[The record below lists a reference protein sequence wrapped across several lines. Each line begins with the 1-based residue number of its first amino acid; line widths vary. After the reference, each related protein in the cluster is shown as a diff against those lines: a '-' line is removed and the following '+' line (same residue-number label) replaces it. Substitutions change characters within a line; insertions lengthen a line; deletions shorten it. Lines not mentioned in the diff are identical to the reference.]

1 MKNCITLVLFSA
13 LCVACATA
21 RQAAPSEKIITE
33 TRIETVYKTDTVLL
47 EIPKIVEK
55 VVTKDTVSALENDY
69 AKSQAVIS
77 DGLLTHSLETK
88 PVQKPVEVQT
98 KIVYRDSVIVKDNVI
113 VQTVEVEKELTGW
126 QTFKMKT
133 GGFALGIIVLLI
145 VCVILYFVKPLNLFK
160 L

>member
-145 VCVILYFVKPLNLFK
+145 VCMILYFVKPLNLFK

>member
-1 MKNCITLVLFSA
+1 MKNFTLVLFSA

-98 KIVYRDSVIVKDNVI
+98 KIVYRDSIIVKDNVI

>member
-1 MKNCITLVLFSA
+1 MKNFILVLFSL
-13 LCVACATA
+13 LCVACGSVKQVTPTE
-21 RQAAPSEKIITE
+21 RVVTE
-33 TRIETVYKTDTVLL
+33 TRIETVFQTDTVLM

-55 VVTKDTVSALENDY
+55 VVTKDTVSVLENDY

-77 DGLLTHSLETK
+77 DGLLAHSLETK
-88 PVQKPVEVQT
+88 PMQKPVEVQT
-98 KIVYRDSVIVKDNVI
+98 KVVYRDSIIVKDNVI
-113 VQTVEVEKELTGW
+113 VQTVEVEKDLTGW

-145 VCVILYFVKPLNLFK
+145 VCVILYVVKPLNLFK

>member
-1 MKNCITLVLFSA
+1 MKNFILVLFSL
-13 LCVACATA
+13 LCVACGTIKQVTPTERVVA
-21 RQAAPSEKIITE
+21 E
-33 TRIETVYKTDTVLL
+33 TRIETVYQTDTVLL

-55 VVTKDTVSALENDY
+55 VVTKDTVSVLENNY

-77 DGLLTHSLETK
+77 DGLLAHSLETK

-113 VQTVEVEKELTGW
+113 IQTVEVEKELTGW

>member
-1 MKNCITLVLFSA
+1 MKNFILVLFSL
-13 LCVACATA
+13 LCVACGSVKQVTPTE
-21 RQAAPSEKIITE
+21 RVVTE
-33 TRIETVYKTDTVLL
+33 TRIETVYQTDTVLL

-98 KIVYRDSVIVKDNVI
+98 KIVYRDSIIVKDNVI

>member
-1 MKNCITLVLFSA
+1 MKNFILVLFSL
-13 LCVACATA
+13 LCVACGSVKQVTPTE
-21 RQAAPSEKIITE
+21 RVVTE

-55 VVTKDTVSALENDY
+55 VVTKDTVSVLENDY

-77 DGLLTHSLETK
+77 DGLLAHSLETK

-98 KIVYRDSVIVKDNVI
+98 KIVYRDSLIVKDNVI

>member
-1 MKNCITLVLFSA
+1 MKNFILVLFSL
-13 LCVACATA
+13 LCVACGSVKQVTPTE
-21 RQAAPSEKIITE
+21 RVVTE

-55 VVTKDTVSALENDY
+55 VVTKDTVSVLENDY
-69 AKSQAVIS
+69 AKSQAVVT
-77 DGLLTHSLETK
+77 DGLLAHSLETK

>member
-1 MKNCITLVLFSA
+1 MKNFILVLFSL
-13 LCVACATA
+13 LCVACGSVKQVTPTE
-21 RQAAPSEKIITE
+21 RVVTE
-33 TRIETVYKTDTVLL
+33 TRIETVYQTDTVVL
-47 EIPKIVEK
+47 EIPQIIEK
-55 VVTKDTVSALENDY
+55 VVTKDTVSVLENDY
-69 AKSQAVIS
+69 AKSQAVVA
-77 DGLLTHSLETK
+77 DGLLAHSLETK

>member
-1 MKNCITLVLFSA
+1 MKNFILVLFSL
-13 LCVACATA
+13 LCVACGSVK
-21 RQAAPSEKIITE
+21 QVAPTERVVTE
-33 TRIETVYKTDTVLL
+33 TRIETVYQTDTVLL

-55 VVTKDTVSALENDY
+55 VVTKDTVSVLENDY

-77 DGLLTHSLETK
+77 DGLLAHSLETK

-113 VQTVEVEKELTGW
+113 IQTVEVEKELTGW